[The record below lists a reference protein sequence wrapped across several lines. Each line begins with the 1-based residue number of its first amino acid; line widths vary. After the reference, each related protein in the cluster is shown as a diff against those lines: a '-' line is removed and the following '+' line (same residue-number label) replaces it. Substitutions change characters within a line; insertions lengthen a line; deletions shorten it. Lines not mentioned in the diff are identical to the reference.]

1 MCVRERERERETLN
15 GNTQPGDSLV
25 CNISALYL
33 RAIRVSTFLLYWS
46 KRLFN
51 PMYLVVKA
59 VSDLYN
65 SNNNNRVSYDGIDR
79 LLNEP
84 MQAEN
89 KENTF

>member
-1 MCVRERERERETLN
+1 
-15 GNTQPGDSLV
+15 
-25 CNISALYL
+25 
-33 RAIRVSTFLLYWS
+33 
-46 KRLFN
+46 
-51 PMYLVVKA
+51 MYLVVKV